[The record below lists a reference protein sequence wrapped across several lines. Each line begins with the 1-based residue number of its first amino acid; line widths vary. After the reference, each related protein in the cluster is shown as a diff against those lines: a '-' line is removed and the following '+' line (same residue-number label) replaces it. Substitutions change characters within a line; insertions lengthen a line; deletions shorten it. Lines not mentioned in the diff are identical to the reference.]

1 MQKYRLFFKFL
12 ICFQQQG
19 LKTGIYFAKCKQFL
33 LPAVY
38 PILRIFI
45 KQMEKMRSKVLIC
58 SLLFFFIKN

>member
-19 LKTGIYFAKCKQFL
+19 LKTGISFAKCKQFM

-38 PILRIFI
+38 QILRKFI
-45 KQMEKMRSKVLIC
+45 K
-58 SLLFFFIKN
+58 